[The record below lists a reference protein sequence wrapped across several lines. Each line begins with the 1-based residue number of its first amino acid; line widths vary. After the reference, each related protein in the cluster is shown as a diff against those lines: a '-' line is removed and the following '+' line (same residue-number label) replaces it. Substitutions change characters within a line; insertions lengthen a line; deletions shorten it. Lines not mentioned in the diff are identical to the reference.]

1 MNFDQE
7 ILLQGSQFLQ
17 TCRLKKLK
25 LVTAESCTGGL
36 IASLITAVVGSSD
49 VFDRGFV
56 TYSNDAKVD
65 CLGVPISLINQFGA
79 VSAQVAKVMAEGAL
93 ANSSAHLSLS
103 VTGIAGPGG
112 GTEQKPVG
120 LVFIGSTLI
129 RSDTIVEKNIFSGD
143 RDAVRN
149 KTVAQAITILDRQAR
164 TYQPVRLDQPRDAR
178 DG

>member
-17 TCRLKKLK
+17 SCRLKKIK
-25 LVTAESCTGGL
+25 LATAESCTGGL
-36 IASLITAVVGSSD
+36 IASLITAIVGSSD

-65 CLGVPISLINQFGA
+65 CLGVPISLIDKFGA
-79 VSAQVAKVMAEGAL
+79 VSAQVAKAMAEGAL
-93 ANSSAHLSLS
+93 ANSNAQLSLS

-120 LVFIGSTLI
+120 LVFIGSALTW
-129 RSDTIVEKNIFSGD
+129 SDTIVEKNIFSGD
-143 RDAVRN
+143 RAAVRN
-149 KTVAQAITILDRQAR
+149 KTVAQAIAILDRQAQ
-164 TYQPVRLDQPRDAR
+164 TC
-178 DG
+178 

>member
-1 MNFDQE
+1 MNFDKE
-7 ILLQGSQFLQ
+7 ILMRGSQFLQ

-25 LVTAESCTGGL
+25 LATSESCTGGL
-36 IASLITAVVGSSD
+36 IASLITSIVGSSD

-65 CLGVPISLINQFGA
+65 CLGVPISLINKFGA

-93 ANSSAHLSLS
+93 ANSNAHLSLS

-120 LVFIGSTLI
+120 LVCIGSALVH
-129 RSDTIVEKNIFSGD
+129 SDTIVEKHIFSGG
-143 RDAVRN
+143 RDTVRN
-149 KTVAQAITILDRQAR
+149 KTVAQAITILNRLAQ
-164 TYQPVRLDQPRDAR
+164 TY
-178 DG
+178 

>member
-1 MNFDQE
+1 
-7 ILLQGSQFLQ
+7 
-17 TCRLKKLK
+17 
-25 LVTAESCTGGL
+25 
-36 IASLITAVVGSSD
+36 
-49 VFDRGFV
+49 
-56 TYSNDAKVD
+56 
-65 CLGVPISLINQFGA
+65 
-79 VSAQVAKVMAEGAL
+79 MAEGAL
-93 ANSSAHLSLS
+93 TNSSAHLSLS

-164 TYQPVRLDQPRDAR
+164 TY
-178 DG
+178 

>member
-1 MNFDQE
+1 MSLMNFDQE

-65 CLGVPISLINQFGA
+65 CLGVPVSLINQFGA

-143 RDAVRN
+143 RDAVRD

-164 TYQPVRLDQPRDAR
+164 TY
-178 DG
+178 